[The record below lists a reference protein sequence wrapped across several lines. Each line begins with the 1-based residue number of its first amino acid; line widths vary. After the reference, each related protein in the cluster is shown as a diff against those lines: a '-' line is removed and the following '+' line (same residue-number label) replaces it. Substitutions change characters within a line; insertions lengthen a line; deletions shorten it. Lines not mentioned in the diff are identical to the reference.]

1 MLHNVFPQARGPPA
15 RGLDGQVMRILLTG
29 ATGYIGSVVC
39 DALVRAG
46 HDVTALVRNPAKAR
60 RLAQSVQLLHADL
73 AEPGAYRD
81 RIAGF
86 DAYVHTAI
94 DTSARAAEVDR
105 KAIETM
111 RDIAWRSSRA
121 VFI

>member
-1 MLHNVFPQARGPPA
+1 
-15 RGLDGQVMRILLTG
+15 MRILLTG

-46 HDVTALVRNPAKAR
+46 HEVTALVRNPAKAR

-73 AEPGAYRD
+73 GEPGTYRD

-94 DTSARAAEVDR
+94 ENGAREASLKNRPGLNELYEGRLFTKLCPSTTIFWPV
-105 KAIETM
+105 
-111 RDIAWRSSRA
+111 
-121 VFI
+121 